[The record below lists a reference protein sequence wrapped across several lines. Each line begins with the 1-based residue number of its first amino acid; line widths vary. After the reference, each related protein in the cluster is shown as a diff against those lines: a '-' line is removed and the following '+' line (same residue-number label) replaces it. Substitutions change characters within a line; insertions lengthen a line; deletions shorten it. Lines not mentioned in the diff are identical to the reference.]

1 MIHSH
6 SIWKGTGS
14 LYFWSL
20 LTCFLWATSYIAIR
34 LGLDEFPPLT
44 LTALRHVIAALVL
57 LPAIASSK
65 ELRQEARNAAVWP
78 IVVYGLLQTAGA
90 FGFLTAS
97 IMLIAPGRASIINNT
112 HPFYTL
118 VLAGILLHEHITRWK
133 VLSLLLGFGG
143 ILLVLVP
150 GLGGAATNASGN
162 LLALCAALCFS
173 MANTYGRKISRDY
186 DTRVLTAGQM
196 LAGSIVL
203 LVLSVLFERPD
214 FGHVSSYGWIAL
226 LYLAIFSSLLPY
238 LIWTHLLKY
247 HEASRLSLFVF
258 SIPVLASVLSF
269 IIFGERF
276 SSSTLLGLGLITG
289 GLLLIG
295 RGR

>member
-1 MIHSH
+1 MIHSR

-20 LTCFLWATSYIAIR
+20 LTCFLWATSYVATR

-44 LTALRHVIAALVL
+44 LTGFRYVIAALVL
-57 LPAIASSK
+57 MPAIGFSN
-65 ELRQEARNAAVWP
+65 ELRAKARNAPVWP
-78 IVVYGLLQTAGA
+78 ILVYGLLQTAGA

-97 IMLIAPGRASIINNT
+97 MTLIAPGRASIINNT

-118 VLAGILLHEHITRWK
+118 VLAGVFLHEHITRWK

-143 ILLVLVP
+143 VLLVLLP
-150 GLGGAATNASGN
+150 RLGGAATNTSGN

-173 MANTYGRKISRDY
+173 MANTYGRKISRSY

-196 LAGSIVL
+196 LAGSMVL
-203 LVLSVLFERPD
+203 LVLALVFEHPD
-214 FGHVSSYGWIAL
+214 LGHVSFYRWAAVI
-226 LYLAIFSSLLPY
+226 YLAVFCSLLPY

-258 SIPVLASVLSF
+258 SLPVMASLLSF
-269 IIFGERF
+269 VIFGERF
-276 SSSTLLGLGLITG
+276 SSSTLVGLGLIAG

-295 RGR
+295 RGH